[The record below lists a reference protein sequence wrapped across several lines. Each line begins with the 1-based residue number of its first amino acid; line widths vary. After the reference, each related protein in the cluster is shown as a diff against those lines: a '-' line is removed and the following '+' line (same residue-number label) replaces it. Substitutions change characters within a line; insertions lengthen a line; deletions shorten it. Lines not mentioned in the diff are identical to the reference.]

1 MFNLTG
7 QTTEKLSFDR
17 ETISEKEYLSSCES
31 HQSFQALC
39 YYQIIQCLTFYLYGE
54 FASAVKAA
62 ESASKLIPFIAGN
75 IPVAEHN
82 FYHSLSLAA
91 LYPAASLSEQKL
103 YWEQLEANLHQM
115 KIWAD
120 NCPENFLHKYLL
132 LAAEMARISGQNLQ
146 AMDLYDRAI
155 ESARENDFIHN
166 EALANELAANFW
178 GALGKEEF
186 AQIYIT
192 KAHYGYQVWGAKHKV
207 EDLEQKNLHLL
218 STSAAKKA
226 IDLGSSSIDTTTISR
241 DINTLDLTTV
251 IKASQAISREIVLS
265 SLLNKLMKIVMEN
278 AGAQLGLF
286 ISKENEDWAIEVEG
300 TVERENMT
308 VLQPL
313 KFESRSLP
321 LSIINYVERT
331 RENLVIDEATCEEN
345 FMTDPYILSKQP
357 KSILCSP
364 LIYQGKI
371 SAILYLEN
379 NLTAG
384 AFNRERLEVLQ
395 ILSSQAVISIENAR
409 LYTDLEAANASL
421 EAKVEER
428 THQLQ
433 QEIQIRQSAE
443 EAAKAANHAKSEFLA
458 NMSHELRT
466 PLNGILGYAQILNKD
481 KSLSEKQKDGVGII
495 HQCGEHLL
503 TLINDILDLSKIEAR
518 KMELQPSEFH
528 FTQFLQGIVEI
539 CRIRAQQKGIAMIYE
554 PLSTLPVAIH
564 ADEKR
569 LRQVLINLLGNAVKF
584 TDSGSVTFKVR
595 YQSGKIR
602 FEVLDTGVGM
612 APEQL
617 SEIFLPFQQVGEQ
630 KRQTEGTGLGL
641 AISRQLVEMMGGEIK
656 VKSQFGKGSVFWMDL
671 ELSEVADWGTGDK
684 LNKRT
689 VVGFLG
695 DKPKV
700 LVVDDKWEN
709 RSVLVNLLE
718 PLGFEVV
725 EATDGQDCLDKAHEF
740 KPDCI
745 LMDLVMPVMDGFE
758 ATRRIRQSPQLQG
771 AIVIATSASVFNFN
785 QQHSLEV
792 GCDDFISKPIREDE
806 LLERLRVH
814 LRLEW
819 VFDEVG
825 GDTLNVEDTNPK
837 SFIQNPK
844 LIAPPAEEIATLFDL
859 ARMGDLMGIVE
870 QAERLEQLNQEW
882 IPFAARLRQLAKG
895 FEEKEILE
903 FVKQYHSELPT

>member
-1 MFNLTG
+1 LV
-7 QTTEKLSFDR
+7 EA
-17 ETISEKEYLSSCES
+17 E
-31 HQSFQALC
+31 QSRVL
-39 YYQIIQCLTFYLYGE
+39 
-54 FASAVKAA
+54 
-62 ESASKLIPFIAGN
+62 
-75 IPVAEHN
+75 
-82 FYHSLSLAA
+82 
-91 LYPAASLSEQKL
+91 
-103 YWEQLEANLHQM
+103 
-115 KIWAD
+115 
-120 NCPENFLHKYLL
+120 
-132 LAAEMARISGQNLQ
+132 GQNLA
-146 AMDLYDRAI
+146 AMELYDRAI
-155 ESARENDFIHN
+155 AGAREEGFIHE
-166 EALANELAANFW
+166 EALANELAAEFYFSRGRDKVARDYLSEAYYGYVRW
-178 GALGKEEF
+178 GATVK
-186 AQIYIT
+186 IR
-192 KAHYGYQVWGAKHKV
+192 
-207 EDLEQKNLHLL
+207 DLETRYPQIFSRMQPSQKDGLL
-218 STSAAKKA
+218 DNPTLSNSSKT
-226 IDLGSSSIDTTTISR
+226 GSSSES
-241 DINTLDLTTV
+241 LDFGTV
-251 IKASQAISREIVLS
+251 MKASLALSGEIVLGN
-265 SLLNKLMKIVMEN
+265 LLGKLMQIALEN
-278 AGAQLGLF
+278 AGAESGLLILEKAGQLV
-286 ISKENEDWAIEVEG
+286 IEASGGAGSSEPSV
-300 TVERENMT
+300 
-308 VLQPL
+308 Q
-313 KFESRSLP
+313 RSIPASASQQLP
-321 LSIINYVERT
+321 MAIINYVART
-331 RENLVIDEATCEEN
+331 QENVVLNDAAREGVFTTDTYIIDR
-345 FMTDPYILSKQP
+345 KP
-357 KSILCSP
+357 KSVLCTPILN
-364 LIYQGKI
+364 QGKLTG
-371 SAILYLEN
+371 ILYLEN

-395 ILSSQAVISIENAR
+395 ILSSQAAISIENAR

-433 QEIQIRQSAE
+433 QEIQIRQEAE

-481 KSLSEKQKDGVGII
+481 KSLSEKQKDGVGIM

-528 FTQFLQGIVEI
+528 FPSFLQGIVEI

-584 TDSGSVTFKVR
+584 TDSGGVTFKVC
-595 YQSGKIR
+595 YQAAKIR
-602 FEVLDTGVGM
+602 FEIIDTGVGM

-630 KRQTEGTGLGL
+630 RRQTEGTGLGL

-671 ELSEVADWGTGDK
+671 ELPEVVDWGNVDK
-684 LNKRT
+684 VNKRT
-689 VVGFLG
+689 VVGFVGGKL
-695 DKPKV
+695 KL
-700 LVVDDKWEN
+700 LVVDDKWQN

-758 ATRRIRQSPQLQG
+758 ATRRIRMSPELKNSV
-771 AIVIATSASVFNFN
+771 IIATSASVFNFN
-785 QQHSLEV
+785 REQSREV
-792 GCDDFISKPIREDE
+792 GCNDFVSKPIREEE
-806 LLERLRVH
+806 LLERLGFH
-814 LRLEW
+814 LGLEW
-819 VFDEVG
+819 VYDEVG

-844 LIAPPAEEIATLFDL
+844 LIAPPAEEIATLFEL
-859 ARMGDLMGIVE
+859 AMMGDLMGIVE
-870 QAERLEQLNQEW
+870 QAEKLEQLNEEW
-882 IPFAARLRQLAKG
+882 IPFAAHLRQLAKG

-903 FVKQYHSELPT
+903 FVNQYHSKDR